1 MYPMGPKSH
10 DQAQHD
16 KLKEFVRELDL
27 PEEPTYEWELL
38 KASIKGDP
46 FSLVVTKN
54 YHDDKWSI
62 WITLPRKENPN
73 WVERYSRN
81 EFQDRETALKF
92 ARNILKNPGL
102 SLLLTWRRL

>member
-1 MYPMGPKSH
+1 MYPMGPKCR
-10 DQAQHD
+10 DQIQHD

-38 KASIKGDP
+38 KASVKGDP

-54 YHDDKWSI
+54 YHDDKWTI
-62 WITLPRKENPN
+62 WVTLPSEKDPR
-73 WVERYSRN
+73 WVGKYSRN
-81 EFQDRETALKF
+81 EFQDKETALKF
-92 ARNILKNPGL
+92 ARNILKNPNI